1 MPRIIKPASQP
12 LADCGTAYR
21 AEPTHQVD
29 NVQRRLAVIDPF
41 APQKRPAFARG
52 NASGGQPASNNQW
65 PLGLSELI
73 ASDEVHPGITSAL
86 GLAAGGSLKESS
98 GTR

>member
-1 MPRIIKPASQP
+1 MLRIIKPASQP
-12 LADCGTAYR
+12 LADYGTAYR
-21 AEPTHQVD
+21 AEPPHQVD
-29 NVQRRLAVIDPF
+29 NVQRRLAVIDSL
-41 APQKRPAFARG
+41 APQKGPAFARG

-65 PLGLSELI
+65 TLGLSKLI
-73 ASDEVHPGITSAL
+73 ASDEVHPGIISAL